1 MTIVSMNVWQPGP
14 GRAADF
20 AAGVSAA
27 KKIHERLGARVTVWQ
42 TVVGGT
48 PNTVAYTTE
57 FDDMTAFGT
66 FADKLATDEEWQ
78 AFWAAATSSTDA
90 IATLVDTVLVS
101 EVEGL

>member
-14 GRAADF
+14 GRAGDF

-57 FDDMTAFGT
+57 FDDMTSYGT
-66 FADKLATDEEWQ
+66 WADKLQTDEEWQ
-78 AFWAAATSSTDA
+78 SFWAMATSEPTPM
-90 IATLVDTVLVS
+90 ATLVSSVLVS
-101 EVEGL
+101 EIEGL

>member
-57 FDDMTAFGT
+57 FDDMTSYGT
-66 FADKLATDEEWQ
+66 WADKLQADEEWQ
-78 AFWAAATSSTDA
+78 SFWAVATSEA
-90 IATLVDTVLVS
+90 APMATLVSSVLVS
-101 EVEGL
+101 EIEGL

>member
-20 AAGVSAA
+20 AAGIGAA
-27 KKIHERLGARVTVWQ
+27 KKIHERLGARVSVWN

-48 PNTVAYTTE
+48 PNSIAYTTE
-57 FDDMTAFGT
+57 FDDMTSYGT
-66 FADKLATDEEWQ
+66 FVDKLQADAEWQ
-78 AFWAAATSSTDA
+78 AFWGVATAEATPM
-90 IATLVDTVLVS
+90 ATLVSSVLVS